1 MPGTVA
7 EGPTVAMSFANNFW
21 GKEDAGVQP
30 LLERMQNAKVTC
42 DELKLFYN
50 TRAAI
55 EDEYSRKLLALCRKP
70 LGSSEAG
77 TLRASLDVVRGEVES
92 MGKAHQGIAGQMK
105 SELEE
110 PLTAFAGGMKERR
123 KIVQAGVEKL
133 YKIKQQQTQSVNKS
147 RDKYEQDCLKIK
159 GYLAQG
165 HMVMGQEER
174 KNKAKMEKTQIQLA
188 SASNEYEAAVKAL
201 EETTGR
207 WNRDWKAACDKFQDL
222 EEERLDFTKSS
233 LWTFANVASTV
244 CVSDDASCEKV
255 RLSLESCEV
264 EKDIGSFIQERGTG
278 QEIPDP
284 PKYINFCRGELN
296 DTASETSEDDNYSVA
311 QFQRTLNP
319 AFRTSS
325 PQPSTYE
332 SHHDPQSDLA
342 VKMGLLPGQTPPSG
356 ETTLTPQKLTH
367 HPPPIIDYRSQPQT
381 QAPYQHKIDDLV
393 TVPHNEYPTD
403 GMTMFCR
410 TAPPSDRSSA
420 ASPMRPSSRDSQSEY
435 SNPTSFSSQEPLS
448 RRQSPVKHDIPPM
461 SPSKQVQKKR
471 SGFFSNSPFRR
482 KSKHERDGREIPS
495 SSTTATPTSR
505 NTWGPSN
512 RNGAGESPTRSYG
525 QGVQTR
531 DFQTEPS
538 PEPVDPRA
546 NFQLNVGPN
555 VFDVASPD
563 SHRRKPAPAEPN
575 REMDPIA
582 QALADLKGVGK
593 QSSVRMSADRYA
605 GVATP
610 APGMT
615 SDLAAAQRGTPPP
628 SYQDQQPIRRL
639 DPPKPAF
646 TSAQMQQTTRNYVGQ
661 NQEMYGSSR
670 PGTRGS
676 ADGPRA
682 TSPLPM
688 RSTSPRPGYNGQNHA
703 RSASPNPYGGGR
715 PRQTP
720 NSSPGNRPYAN
731 GNTSRYHS
739 PNDIRRS
746 ASPQPQHP
754 QQQSRQQQ
762 PRPNSSAGM
771 QLQLAPDDSSRGTNQ
786 RARGQSNA
794 RPLTYYG
801 GQQPPQPQDT
811 GARNRSRSVANGR
824 QYTKE
829 GRPILEF
836 ARALYLYNAAI
847 PEELSFAKGDVL
859 AVLNMQD
866 DGWWEAEVTGKN
878 GRPGL
883 VPSAMHILVT
893 NDDGPPSNQSSP
905 YIHSFVETLQSAG
918 HTVSV
923 ILPHQQRSWIGK
935 AHFASQIVKPTYF
948 RPGTLHTDDG
958 TTHAKPLHQDS
969 RNESEEWVL
978 VNSTPATAAQLGLF
992 HFFQDRGPVDL
1003 VISGPNYGR
1012 NTTSLF
1018 SLSSGTIGGAL
1029 EAAVCR
1035 KRAIALSY
1043 AFFSRDHDPQIIAG
1057 ASRMSVKVIE
1067 HLTQHWD
1074 KDVDLYSVNV
1084 PVVEGVE
1091 GTRVMYTFALQNYW
1105 KSGSSFTEIEAVD
1118 EEDEDPDEKEAEV
1131 REQEGKPDG
1140 GDGVEKRVRHKHT
1153 HFKWTPNFTD
1163 VYQSVETSEPG
1174 NDGWAV
1180 KEGLVSVT
1188 PLKANFMHV
1197 PGLQGELKLSFER
1210 PVLRPSLNVLVNY
1223 EDPYT
1228 HPIIVN
1234 ALSSVISPEE
1244 HSFVSSF
1251 DALPSPESLFFQIT
1265 PYEEIPFE
1273 YLLDHPTTFLANSY
1287 AIRKALIR
1295 KHYLAHTVHSYL
1307 TKHPDSY
1314 LRDHVPLTI
1323 DFEVDYAEFLDE
1335 ALAEAYE
1342 LHETFAR
1349 NQDKDLRGHDW
1360 WILKPGMS
1368 DRGQGIRLFST
1379 QSQLQ
1384 SIFEKWEQDESD
1396 SEDEGSEDAQ
1406 LNQHESDDPGMGSD
1420 LNPESSNRPSSKTKQ
1435 PGDGIIISQLRH
1447 FIVQPYIPPL
1457 LLPEYRN
1464 RKFHVRTYVLC
1475 VGAIRVYV
1483 YRQMLALFAEV
1494 SYQAPSAGNGAIDM
1508 RPHLTNTCLQTTPTS
1523 SVDPTISSVV
1533 PFWSLSSSGLALA
1546 ALQQIFD
1553 QILSTSSELFRAVAA
1568 QSTSFQPLP
1577 NAFEVFGVDWLVDSD
1592 YKTHLLEVNA
1602 FPDFAQS
1609 GSEGKEVIQGLWK
1622 CVLEVVLQGD
1632 GHGGEGFFSKKDL
1645 GGISDSRLAE
1655 EGLGTWGMTK
1665 VLDLDMGRR

>member
-7 EGPTVAMSFANNFW
+7 EGPTVSMSFANNFW

-42 DELKLFYN
+42 DELKGFYN

-70 LGSSEAG
+70 LGSSEVG

-92 MGKAHQGIAGQMK
+92 MGKAHQGIAAQMK

-110 PLTAFAGGMKERR
+110 PLGAFAGGMKERR

-133 YKIKQQQTQSVNKS
+133 YKVKQQQTQSVNKS
-147 RDKYEQDCLKIK
+147 RDRYEQDCLKIK

-188 SASNEYEAAVKAL
+188 STSNEYEAAVKAL

-244 CVSDDASCEKV
+244 CVSDDASCEKI

-264 EKDIGSFIQERGTG
+264 EKDINGFIQTSGTG

-284 PKYINFCRGELN
+284 PKYINFCRGDLN
-296 DTASETSEDDNYSVA
+296 DTISEASEDENFSVA

-319 AFRTSS
+319 AYRTSS

-342 VKMGLLPGQTPPSG
+342 VKLGKLQAHTPPSR
-356 ETTLTPQKLTH
+356 ETTLTPHTGARQ
-367 HPPPIIDYRSQPQT
+367 PPPVIDYRTQPQT
-381 QAPYQHKIDDLV
+381 QAPYQHKIDDLAP
-393 TVPHNEYPTD
+393 VPHNEYPTD

-420 ASPMRPSSRDSQSEY
+420 TSPMRPSSRDSQSEY
-435 SNPTSFSSQEPLS
+435 SNPTSFSSQEPPS
-448 RRQSPVKHDIPPM
+448 GKQSPIKQDMPVM
-461 SPSKQVQKKR
+461 SPTKHVQKKR

-482 KSKHERDGREIPS
+482 KSKHEKDGRESQQPSAMATPS
-495 SSTTATPTSR
+495 SR
-505 NTWGPSN
+505 NNWGNPN
-512 RNGAGESPTRSYG
+512 RHGAGDNSSPTRPYG
-525 QGVQTR
+525 QGIQTR

-563 SHRRKPAPAEPN
+563 NHRRKQPASTPVKEL
-575 REMDPIA
+575 DPIA

-610 APGMT
+610 APGAMN
-615 SDLAAAQRGTPPP
+615 DHAAAQRGTPPP
-628 SYQDQQPIRRL
+628 SYNDQQPIRRL

-676 ADGPRA
+676 GDVPRA

-688 RSTSPRPGYNGQNHA
+688 RNTSPRPGYNGQQHA

-720 NSSPGNRPYAN
+720 KASPAKQPYTN

-746 ASPQPQHP
+746 ASPQPQYT
-754 QQQSRQQQ
+754 QQQ
-762 PRPNSSAGM
+762 RPHSSAGM
-771 QLQLAPDDSSRGTNQ
+771 QLKLAPEDSNTGLVSQ
-786 RARGQSNA
+786 RARGQSNT

-801 GQQPPQPQDT
+801 GQQQAPQMTDA
-811 GARNRSRSVANGR
+811 GARNRSKSVANGR
-824 QYTKE
+824 QYTRD
-829 GRPILEF
+829 GRPILQF
-836 ARALYLYNAAI
+836 ARALYLYKAAI

-866 DGWWEAEVTGKN
+866 DGWWEAEVTGKT
-878 GRPGL
+878 GRPGVVYL
-883 VPSAMHILVT
+883 VLVYAIDEVEHPSRFS
-893 NDDGPPSNQSSP
+893 GPWVGGWIQ
-905 YIHSFVETLQSAG
+905 VEVATSG

-948 RPGTLHTDDG
+948 RPGILHQDDG
-958 TTHAKPLHQDS
+958 TTHAKPLRQDS
-969 RNESEEWVL
+969 STDSEEWVL
-978 VNSTPATAAQLGLF
+978 VNSTPATAAQLGIF
-992 HFFQDRGPVDL
+992 HFFQDRGPIDL
-1003 VISGPNYGR
+1003 VVSGPNYGR

-1018 SLSSGTIGGAL
+1018 SLSSGTVGGAM
-1029 EAAVCR
+1029 EAAVCK
-1035 KRAIALSY
+1035 KRAVALSY
-1043 AFFSRDHDPQIIAG
+1043 AFFSRNHDPEIIAG
-1057 ASRMSVKVIE
+1057 ASRLSVKLIE
-1067 HLTQHWD
+1067 HLTSNWGEGA
-1074 KDVDLYSVNV
+1074 DLYSVNV
-1084 PVVEGVE
+1084 PLIEGVE
-1091 GTRVMYTFALQNYW
+1091 AHKVLYTYALPNYW
-1105 KSGSSFTEIEAVD
+1105 QSGSSFTEIEASGED
-1118 EEDEDPDEKEAEV
+1118 DEDPEENEAEI
-1131 REQEGKPDG
+1131 REQESKDSKEGTK
-1140 GDGVEKRVRHKHT
+1140 EWKMRHKHR
-1153 HFKWTPNFTD
+1153 HFKWSPNFAD
-1163 VYQSVETSEPG
+1163 VYQSVEASEPG

-1180 KEGLVSVT
+1180 KEGIVRS
-1188 PLKANFMHV
+1188 PDISKEYRKIYAHV
-1197 PGLQGELKLSFER
+1197 EYQDPYSQPIILQALSFTLAR
-1210 PVLRPSLNVLVNY
+1210 KDYTLINSLH
-1223 EDPYT
+1223 D
-1228 HPIIVN
+1228 
-1234 ALSSVISPEE
+1234 
-1244 HSFVSSF
+1244 
-1251 DALPSPESLFFQIT
+1251 LPSSEYPLLQIT
-1265 PYEEIPFE
+1265 SYESISFE
-1273 YLLDHPTTFLANSY
+1273 HLLEYPNTTLACSY
-1287 AIRKALIR
+1287 IIRKALIR
-1295 KHYLAHTVHSYL
+1295 KHYLAHTIKLYL
-1307 TKHPDSY
+1307 AKYPGSE
-1314 LRDHVPLTI
+1314 LEDHVPLSV

-1335 ALAEAYE
+1335 ALVEAYE
-1342 LHETFAR
+1342 LHEAFSMNEGKAACDR
-1349 NQDKDLRGHDW
+1349 EW
-1360 WILKPGMS
+1360 WILKPSMS

-1379 QSQLQ
+1379 ESELHD
-1384 SIFEKWEQDESD
+1384 IFQGWEERESG
-1396 SEDEGSEDAQ
+1396 SEDEDGGASWDRFDQ
-1406 LNQHESDDPGMGSD
+1406 VIS
-1420 LNPESSNRPSSKTKQ
+1420 PSVQEEKAN
-1435 PGDGIIISQLRH
+1435 DGIMTSQLRH
-1447 FIVQPYIPPL
+1447 FVAQRYIRPL
-1457 LLPEYRN
+1457 LLSEHRN
-1464 RKFHVRTYVLC
+1464 RKFHIRTYVLC
-1475 VGAIRVYV
+1475 VGALRVYV
-1483 YRQMLALFAEV
+1483 YEEMLALFAALP
-1494 SYQAPSAGNGAIDM
+1494 YQPPGTQSTASEANGMASSDEGIDM
-1508 RPHLTNTCLQTTPTS
+1508 RAHLTNTCLQTTLS
-1523 SVDPTISSVV
+1523 SFSPSYSTKPKVV
-1533 PFWSLSSSGLALA
+1533 PFRNLNASILTPSTVDSIYNQIFSTTSHIFRAAA
-1546 ALQQIFD
+1546 ALP
-1553 QILSTSSELFRAVAA
+1553 TN
-1568 QSTSFQPLP
+1568 FQVLP
-1577 NAFEVFGVDWLVDSD
+1577 NAFEIYGVDWLVDPD
-1592 YKTHLLEVNA
+1592 LRVHLLELNA
-1602 FPDFAQS
+1602 YPDFAQS
-1609 GSEGKEVIQGLWK
+1609 GEEGRRLIEGLWRGT
-1622 CVLEVVLQGD
+1622 LEIILKGD
-1632 GHGGEGFFSKKDL
+1632 GKGGDGFFGDHGDERRGVNDQK
-1645 GGISDSRLAE
+1645 GYEAE
-1655 EGLGTWGMTK
+1655 EWGMKK